1 MPPTDF
7 KVWIGWCV
15 MMPQI
20 FPAWPLSR
28 NYFWS
33 KKLFAH
39 LFSPLKKLMLCSLI
53 SGEQVLTPSL
63 SKQPPIPTK
72 FPSFLTRYDTHKV
85 YTETLSFSHLWGHLC
100 PFNHL
105 YGNVNIFWVYHFYFK
120 LWFKLYKIKMHSKY
134 LLCVFLYLS

>member
-1 MPPTDF
+1 MQLVFLSFQVKAFPP
-7 KVWIGWCV
+7 WN
-15 MMPQI
+15 P
-20 FPAWPLSR
+20 SR
-28 NYFWS
+28 MFLI
-33 KKLFAH
+33 KKLLLVYKAVCPS
-39 LFSPLKKLMLCSLI
+39 FSPAEKIMLSSFI

-105 YGNVNIFWVYHFYFK
+105 YGNVNIFWVYHFYFE
-120 LWFKLYKIKMHSKY
+120 LWFKLYKIKMQAKY
-134 LLCVFLYLS
+134 LFSVFLY